1 MDSAVRTRSV
11 RRGRLAG
18 RKSSTYVALRIVTTI
33 LRYIVIV
40 FVGAIMII
48 PFLWMLGTSFKPI
61 DETIRWP
68 PDFTPDNP
76 TLEPYRHVLKT
87 IPILRYF
94 LNSVVS
100 SGAITLAAILTSSL
114 AGYIFEKFRFP
125 GRDTIFFVIIA
136 SMMIP
141 FQVRLIPVY
150 LIVRALKLTNTLW
163 ALIVPGI
170 VSAWGI
176 FMMRQAMKSVQDELL
191 DAARIDGASE
201 MGIFLRIVLP
211 ISQTAI
217 AAAGVFIFMASW
229 NAYVWPLI
237 VLDDKMVQ
245 TLPLGLAT
253 FAGGFGIIKWNYT
266 MAGVVLSVV
275 PIFIVF
281 AFAQRRLI
289 EGITMGSVKG

>member
-1 MDSAVRTRSV
+1 MDSAIRTHSLP
-11 RRGRLAG
+11 RGRRAA
-18 RKSSTYVALRIVTTI
+18 RKSSTYVALRVGSTI
-33 LRYIVIV
+33 LRYIAIV
-40 FVGAIMII
+40 CIGAIMII

-61 DETIRWP
+61 DETVRWP
-68 PDFTPDNP
+68 PDFTPNHP
-76 TLEPYRHVLKT
+76 TLEPYAHVIRT
-87 IPILRYF
+87 IPIVRYF

-100 SGAITLAAILTSSL
+100 SGAITVASILTSSL

-125 GRDTIFFVIIA
+125 GRDMIFFIIIA

-141 FQVRLIPVY
+141 FEVRLIPVY
-150 LIVRALKLTNTLW
+150 LIVRWLNLTNTLW

-176 FMMRQAMKSVQDELL
+176 FMMRQALKSIPDELL

-217 AAAGVFIFMASW
+217 AAAGVFIFMFNW
-229 NAYVWPLI
+229 NSYVWPLI

-289 EGITMGSVKG
+289 EGITMGSLKG

>member
-1 MDSAVRTRSV
+1 MATATRTRTRPRSKI
-11 RRGRLAG
+11 AG
-18 RKSSTYVALRIVTTI
+18 RSGRSYVILRTITTI
-33 LRYIVIV
+33 LRYVLML
-40 FVGAIMII
+40 FVAAIMII

-61 DETIRWP
+61 DETVRWP

-76 TLEPYRHVLKT
+76 TLEPYRHVIKT
-87 IPILRYF
+87 IPIVRYF

-100 SGAITLAAILTSSL
+100 SGAITVLAILTSSL

-125 GRDTIFFVIIA
+125 GRDAIFFIIIA

-150 LIVRALKLTNTLW
+150 LIVRWLKLTNTLW

-176 FMMRQAMKSVQDELL
+176 FMMRQAMKTVPDELL

-201 MGIFLRIVLP
+201 MGIFVRIVLP

-217 AAAGVFIFMASW
+217 AAAGVFIFMFYW

-289 EGITMGSVKG
+289 EGITMGSLKG

>member
-1 MDSAVRTRSV
+1 MDSAMRTRAG
-11 RRGRLAG
+11 RRGKRAG
-18 RKSSTYVALRIVTTI
+18 RTSSTYVALGIVSTVV
-33 LRYIVIV
+33 RYIGIL
-40 FVGAIMII
+40 FIAAIMII

-61 DETIRWP
+61 DETVRWP
-68 PDFTPDNP
+68 PDFVPDNP
-76 TLEPYRHVLKT
+76 TLEPYRHVIKT
-87 IPILRYF
+87 IPIFRYF
-94 LNSVVS
+94 LNSLVS
-100 SGAITLAAILTSSL
+100 SGAITIAAIFTSSL

-125 GRDTIFFVIIA
+125 GRDAIFLMIIA

-150 LIVRALKLTNTLW
+150 LIVRWLGLTKSLW

-176 FMMRQAMKSVQDELL
+176 FMMRQAMKSVPDELL

-229 NAYVWPLI
+229 NAYVWPLV

-253 FAGGFGIIKWNYT
+253 FAYGFGIIKWNYT

-289 EGITMGSVKG
+289 EGITMGSLKG